1 MLSASLFDS
10 SARPFVSA
18 ARRRLCW
25 FVFGCLLACVS
36 PWRAAAQEFVHPG
49 LLHTEADFDRMRTK
63 VNLGAEPWLSGW
75 NALTS
80 HGYSQLGASPRPLAE
95 VTRPGNVAQMYI
107 DIYRAYQCALRWK
120 VSGDTRYADQTVVFL
135 NAWSST
141 MTSLT
146 GNADRFLAAGLHGY
160 QWANIGEIMRTYP
173 GWAPADIARFQSM
186 LLTLFYPMNR
196 DFLANH
202 NGAAITNYWANWD
215 LCNMASMLAIGV
227 FCDRRDI
234 YDAALAYIYG
244 GAGNGALDKA
254 VYYIHPGNLGQ
265 WQESGRDQGHTTLG
279 IALAGPICE
288 MAWNQGVDLYG
299 YRENRF
305 LAGAEYVAKYNAW
318 NEVPFTPYMWGTG
331 QSGSWQ
337 AHWGVSGASRGINRA
352 GWEMVYNH
360 YVNRLGLA
368 APYTKA
374 EAEELRPEGGGG
386 NGDQFGLGTLTFT
399 REPIAQGAAPQL
411 TASQRAGD
419 VILSWWG
426 SAYAASYHVKRA
438 TQPGGPYVT
447 IATNVPVLHTTY
459 TDANAAAAGVTYY
472 YVVTGVQ
479 PSAQETGPSNEIRAS
494 FPAALDTHLL
504 FDETGGTTAADASGR
519 GHAAT
524 LVNGASWTAG
534 KTGNALTLANTSGQ
548 HATLPADVVS
558 KLSDFTIASWVY
570 LNTTQ
575 TWARLFD
582 FGGKPGAYMFLTPRS
597 GGGKTRFVLGTTHGY
612 NDQVVEG
619 PALPVGQWVH
629 VAVTLSDRVAILYIN
644 GVEAGRNTGFF
655 LQPVQLGETPQN
667 FLGRSQFA
675 ADPYLNGRIDDFRI
689 YDYALSGGAV
699 YDLVGNTNR
708 GPVFA
713 NEQITRAD
721 ATEDADYATTAQ
733 TLATGAGDPDGNTLA
748 FTKLDGPAWL
758 SVAANGALSGT
769 PANAD
774 VGLNT
779 VLVRVTD
786 PSGAGSIARLK
797 IAVANSNDAPAWSSA
812 SLSRPA
818 ITRDQPYHAGVSLAA
833 DASDVDAASGDTLAF
848 SRISGP
854 AWLSVA
860 ADGTLSGTPGA
871 ADVGANTFTVRV
883 TDAAGA
889 FADATLAITVHP
901 FEQRA
906 GLAFEDTLA
915 DGLGNYPA
923 TATGAPAFGIG
934 RIGRGLLFDGVDDAL
949 TLPAGVADSEDIT
962 IATWVY
968 WNGGAA
974 WQRIFDFGTGTDRYL
989 FLTPSSGGNL
999 RFVIYRD
1006 GVGQELNTTVMP
1018 TGQWV
1023 HVAVTL
1029 GGDTGR
1035 LYVNGALVATN
1046 TAMTLDPSDIRPT
1059 QNFIGDS
1066 QYAADP
1072 LFNGRLDDF
1081 RVYNHALA
1089 AADIAALVDLAPAVP
1104 LVLTATP
1111 RTGRIDLSWTAA
1123 QGAQTYVVKRSLVS
1137 GGPYTVITS
1146 GLTGLTYADTTVVNG
1161 TPYHYVVAATNARGE
1176 SGPSPEAVATPSDL
1190 LARIKFD
1197 ETAGTLAADS
1207 TGNGWNA
1214 TLVNAPAWT
1223 PAYLGY
1229 GVNFPA
1235 TSGQHATLPAGIASG
1250 LGDFTIATW
1259 IKVNAFA
1266 TWQRIFDFGTGT
1278 TNYMFLATQYT
1289 TTAPNAAKLR
1299 FGIRVNS
1306 ATEQNVSGNN
1316 LALPA
1321 GSWAHVAV
1329 TRSGTTVALYVNGAL
1344 AGSGAIA
1351 AAPSA
1356 LGATT
1361 LNYLGRSQFA
1371 DPYLNAAL
1379 DDFRIYSRAL
1389 SASELVALS
1398 TPAPEPT
1405 TSLVARPE
1413 NAGARL
1419 SWTAANAAASY
1430 VVRRATT
1437 RGGPYAT
1444 VAGGV
1449 TAPAFL
1455 DSGLTN
1461 GATYHY
1467 VVRTVNASGAESA
1480 DSAEVAV
1487 VPSPLHVHLKLDES
1501 AGSVAADSS
1510 GRAVD
1515 GAAANSPA
1523 WTAGRL
1529 DNALAL
1535 ASASSQYV
1543 ALPPGA
1549 LNGLADLTIM
1559 AWVKPATVVTN
1570 TRIFDFGNGV
1580 TPTATAGGYLFLS
1593 PSNGGVLRCS
1603 LTASGYNNE
1612 QRISASSALTAGVW
1626 THVAVTLSGSTG
1638 RLYVNGALAGSNTA
1652 LTLTPASLG
1661 TLANLY
1667 LGRSQFAADPYFNG
1681 AIDDFRVYSQALS
1694 ASDLALFASPLA
1706 APQNLAAAPGPLSL
1720 DLSWS
1725 AVPDA
1730 AGYTVKYSTVSGGP
1744 YATLSAGLP
1753 ALTRSHTGLG
1763 YGTTYYYVVSANNT
1777 AYEGPLSVELAATPA
1792 SAPLSAEET
1801 SAPFL
1806 TLAPPADGA
1815 PAAATLR
1822 TATSVPGHFYQLQT
1836 STDLATGSWD
1846 DVGEPVSGTGAPI
1859 TFSTPYDPAE
1869 PRRFYRI
1876 LVTR

>member
-1 MLSASLFDS
+1 MSASSPGS
-10 SARPFVSA
+10 SARPVPSVLH
-18 ARRRLCW
+18 RRLRW
-25 FVFGCLLACVS
+25 LIFGCLLACVS
-36 PWRAAAQEFVHPG
+36 TWRATAQEFIHPG

-80 HGYSQLGASPRPLAE
+80 NGYSQLGASPRPLAE

-160 QWANIGEIMRTYP
+160 EWANVGEIMRTYP
-173 GWAPADIARFQSM
+173 GWAAADVTRFQNL
-186 LLTLFYPMNR
+186 LLTIFYPMNH
-196 DFLANH
+196 DFLVNH

-234 YDAALAYIYG
+234 YDEALAYIYG

-254 VYYIHPGNLGQ
+254 VYYLHPGNLGQ

-279 IALAGPICE
+279 IALTGPICE

-299 YRENRF
+299 YRDNRF

-337 AHWGVSGASRGINRA
+337 VQWGVSGASRGINRA

-399 REPIAQGAAPQL
+399 REPIAQGAAPKL

-438 TQPGGPYVT
+438 TSPGGPYVT
-447 IATNVPVLHTTY
+447 IATNVPVLNTTY
-459 TDANAAAAGVTYY
+459 TDANASAAGVTYY
-472 YVVTGVQ
+472 YVVTGVL

-494 FPAALDTHLL
+494 FPASLDTHLQ
-504 FDETGGTTAADASGR
+504 FDETSGTVAADASGR
-519 GHAAT
+519 GHAAA
-524 LVNGASWTAG
+524 LVNGATWSAG
-534 KTGNALTLANTSGQ
+534 KTGNALNFANTSGQ

-575 TWARLFD
+575 TWARIFD

-597 GGGKTRFVLGTTHGY
+597 GSGTTRFVLGTVHGY
-612 NDQVVEG
+612 NDQIVEG

-629 VAVTLSDRVAILYIN
+629 VAVTLSDRVAILYVN

-655 LQPVQLGETPQN
+655 LQPFQLGETPKN

-689 YDYALSGGAV
+689 YDYALSGAAV
-699 YDLVGNTNR
+699 YNLLGNANR
-708 GPVFA
+708 GPFFSG
-713 NEQITRAD
+713 EQITRAD
-721 ATEDADYATTAQ
+721 ASEDADYATAAQ
-733 TLATGAGDPDGNTLA
+733 TLATGAGDPDGNALTFA
-748 FTKLDGPAWL
+748 KLDGPAWL
-758 SVAANGALSGT
+758 SVAANGALSGS
-769 PANAD
+769 PANGD

-797 IAVANSNDAPAWSSA
+797 IAVVNSNDAPVWSSA
-812 SLSRPA
+812 SLTRPA
-818 ITRDQPYHAGVSLAA
+818 LTRDQPYHAGVSLAP
-833 DASDVDAASGDTLAF
+833 DATDVDAPSGDTLSF
-848 SRISGP
+848 SKISGP

-871 ADVGANTFTVRV
+871 ADVGANTFVVRV
-883 TDAAGA
+883 TDLAGA
-889 FADATLAITVHP
+889 FADATLAITVYP

-915 DGLGNYPA
+915 DTLGNYAA
-923 TATGAPAFGIG
+923 TATGSPVFGTG
-934 RIGRGLLFDGVDDAL
+934 RVGRGLIFDGVDDTL
-949 TLPAGVADSEDIT
+949 SLPAGVADSQDLT

-974 WQRIFDFGTGTDRYL
+974 WQRIFDFGTGTGQYL
-989 FLTPSSGGNL
+989 MLTPSSGANL
-999 RFVIYRD
+999 RFAIVNN
-1006 GVGQELNTTVMP
+1006 GVSQELNTTLMP
-1018 TGQWV
+1018 VGRWV

-1029 GGDTGR
+1029 AGDTGR

-1046 TAMTLDPSDIRPT
+1046 AAMTLNPSDIRPT

-1066 QYAADP
+1066 QWAADP
-1072 LFNGRLDDF
+1072 LFNGRIDDF
-1081 RVYNHALA
+1081 RVYNQALSA
-1089 AADIAALVDLAPAVP
+1089 SDIAALVDLVPAVP
-1104 LVLTATP
+1104 LTLTATP
-1111 RTGRIDLSWTAA
+1111 RTGRIDLTWGVS
-1123 QGAQTYVVKRSLVS
+1123 QGAQTYGVKRALVS
-1137 GGPYTVITS
+1137 GGPYTVVAS
-1146 GLTGLTYADTTVVNG
+1146 GLVTASYADNAVVNG
-1161 TPYHYVVAATNARGE
+1161 TPYYYVVSATNAKGE
-1176 SGPSPEAVATPSDL
+1176 SGHSPEAVATPSDL

-1197 ETAGTLAADS
+1197 ENTGATALDS

-1214 TLVNAPAWT
+1214 TFVNAPAWT

-1229 GVNFPA
+1229 GVNLPA
-1235 TSGQHATLPAGIASG
+1235 TSGQHLTLPTGIASG
-1250 LGDFTIATW
+1250 LADFTISSW
-1259 IKVNAFA
+1259 IKINAFA
-1266 TWQRIFDFGTGT
+1266 TWQRIFDFGSGQ
-1278 TNYMFLATQYT
+1278 TNYMFLTTQYT
-1289 TTAPNAAKLR
+1289 ATAPNAAKLR
-1299 FGIRVNS
+1299 FAIRVNS
-1306 ATEQNVSGNN
+1306 ATEQSVSGANI
-1316 LALPA
+1316 ALTA
-1321 GSWAHVAV
+1321 GAWTHVAV
-1329 TRSGTTVALYVNGAL
+1329 TRSGTTVSLYVNGAL
-1344 AGSGAIA
+1344 AGSGTIA
-1351 AAPSA
+1351 SAPSA
-1356 LGATT
+1356 LGSTT
-1361 LNYLGRSQFA
+1361 ANYLGRSQFA
-1371 DPYLNAAL
+1371 DPYLNGAL
-1379 DDFRIYSRAL
+1379 DDFRVYSRAL
-1389 SASELVALS
+1389 SAAELVSLS

-1405 TSLVARPE
+1405 ASLVARPE

-1419 SWTAANAAASY
+1419 SWTAANAASSYIVKRAASS
-1430 VVRRATT
+1430 
-1437 RGGPYAT
+1437 GGPYAT
-1444 VAGGV
+1444 VATGV
-1449 TAPAFL
+1449 TAPTYL
-1455 DSGLTN
+1455 DTGLTN
-1461 GATYHY
+1461 GATYLY
-1467 VVRTVNASGAESA
+1467 VVRTVNASGAEST
-1480 DSAEVAV
+1480 DSAESSV
-1487 VPSPLHVHLKLDES
+1487 VPSPLHVHLKLDET
-1501 AGSVAADSS
+1501 AGAVAVDSS

-1515 GAAANSPA
+1515 GNAVNAPTWS
-1523 WTAGRL
+1523 AGKL

-1543 ALPPGA
+1543 ALPSGT
-1549 LNGLADLTIM
+1549 LDGLTDITIM
-1559 AWVKPATVVTN
+1559 TWVKPATIVTN
-1570 TRIFDFGNGV
+1570 TRVFDFGNGV

-1603 LTASGYNNE
+1603 LTTSGYNNE
-1612 QRISASSALTAGVW
+1612 QRISGSSPLAAGVW
-1626 THVAVTLSGSTG
+1626 THVAVTLSGGVG
-1638 RLYVNGALAGSNTA
+1638 RVYVNGALVGSNTA
-1652 LTLTPASLG
+1652 MTLTPAALG
-1661 TLANLY
+1661 TITNIY

-1681 AIDDFRVYSQALS
+1681 AIDDFRIYSQALA
-1694 ASDLALFASPLA
+1694 ASDIALFASPLA
-1706 APQNLAAAPGPLSL
+1706 APQNLRATPGPLSL
-1720 DLSWS
+1720 DLAWN
-1725 AVPDA
+1725 AVA
-1730 AGYTVKYSTVSGGP
+1730 NATRYTLKYSAVSGGP
-1744 YATLSAGLP
+1744 YATLSSGSS
-1753 ALTRSHTGLG
+1753 ALAQTHAGLG
-1763 YGTTYYYVVSANNT
+1763 YGTTTYYVVSAGNL
-1777 AYEGPLSVELAATPA
+1777 AYDGPASTEIAATPA
-1792 SAPLSAEET
+1792 SALLSASEAAT
-1801 SAPFL
+1801 PAFVLTPASGDTPATA
-1806 TLAPPADGA
+1806 TLA
-1815 PAAATLR
+1815 TV
-1822 TATSVPGHFYQLQT
+1822 TSVLGHNYQLQT
-1836 STDLATGSWD
+1836 TTDLVAGSWI
-1846 DVGEPVSGTGAPI
+1846 DVGEAVEGTGAPL
-1859 TFSTPYDPAE
+1859 TFSAPYDASE
-1869 PRRFYRI
+1869 PRRFYRVLI
-1876 LVTR
+1876 TR

>member
-1 MLSASLFDS
+1 MSASSSGTSTRFTA
-10 SARPFVSA
+10 SARL
-18 ARRRLCW
+18 RLCW
-25 FVFGCLLACVS
+25 FVFGCLLAFAS
-36 PWRAAAQEFVHPG
+36 GSRIAAQPFVHPG

-107 DIYRAYQCALRWK
+107 DIYRVYQCALRWK
-120 VSGDTRYADQTVVFL
+120 VSGDTRYADQAVVFL

-146 GNADRFLAAGLHGY
+146 GNADRFLASGLHGY
-160 QWANIGEIMRTYP
+160 QWANVGEIMRTYP
-173 GWAPADIARFQSM
+173 GWAAADVTRFQTM
-186 LLTLFYPMNR
+186 LLNIFYPMNH
-196 DFLANH
+196 DFLTRH

-234 YDAALAYIYG
+234 YDEALAYIYN
-244 GAGNGALDKA
+244 GAGNGSFDKA
-254 VYYIHPGNLGQ
+254 VYYLHPGNLGQ

-299 YRENRF
+299 YRDNRF

-318 NEVPFTPYMWGTG
+318 IDVPFTPYMWGTG

-337 AHWGVSGASRGINRA
+337 AHWGVSGAARGINRV
-352 GWEMVYNH
+352 GWELVYNH

-374 EAEELRPEGGGG
+374 EAAELRPEGGGG

-399 REPIAQGAAPQL
+399 REPIAAGAAPKL
-411 TASQRAGD
+411 SAVQRAGD

-459 TDANAAAAGVTYY
+459 TDVNAAAAGSSYY
-472 YVVTGVQ
+472 YIVTGVL
-479 PSAQETGPSNEIRAS
+479 PSAQETAPSNEIRAS

-519 GHAAT
+519 GHVGT

-534 KTGNALTLANTSGQ
+534 KTGNALNLANTSGQ
-548 HATLPADVVS
+548 HVTLPPDVVS

-575 TWARLFD
+575 SWARLFD

-597 GGGKTRFVLGTTHGY
+597 GGGKTRFVIGTTHGY

-619 PALPVGQWVH
+619 AALPVGQWTH
-629 VAVTLSDRVAILYIN
+629 VAITLSDRVAILYIN

-699 YDLVGNTNR
+699 YDLVGNANR
-708 GPVFA
+708 GPVFSG
-713 NEQITRAD
+713 EQITTAD
-721 ATEDADYATTAQ
+721 ATEDADYAGAAQ
-733 TLATGAGDPDGNTLA
+733 TLAASASDPDGNPLTFA
-748 FTKLDGPAWL
+748 KLDGPAWL

-769 PANAD
+769 PANGD

-786 PSGAGSIARLK
+786 SSGAGSIARLK
-797 IAVANSNDAPAWSSA
+797 IAVANSNDAPVWSAA
-812 SLSRPA
+812 SLTRPA
-818 ITRDQPYHAGVSLAA
+818 VVRDQPYYAGVSLAA
-833 DASDVDAASGDTLAF
+833 DASDVDAASGDTLSF
-848 SRISGP
+848 SKVSGP
-854 AWLSVA
+854 AWLVVA

-871 ADVGANTFTVRV
+871 AEVGVNTFAVRV
-883 TDAAGA
+883 TDSSGA
-889 FADATLAITVHP
+889 SADATLTIVVYP

-906 GLAFEDTLA
+906 GLAFEDNFSDT
-915 DGLGNYPA
+915 LGNYAA
-923 TATGAPAFGIG
+923 TATGSPAFGVG
-934 RIGRGLLFDGVDDAL
+934 RIGRGLVFDGVDDTL
-949 TLPAGVADSEDIT
+949 TLPAGVADSQDLT
-962 IATWVY
+962 IAAWVY

-1006 GVGQELNTTVMP
+1006 GVGQELNTTIMP

-1046 TAMTLDPSDIRPT
+1046 AAMTLNPSDIRPT

-1072 LFNGRLDDF
+1072 LFNGRIDDF

-1089 AADIAALVDLAPAVP
+1089 AADIAALVDLVPAVP
-1104 LVLTATP
+1104 LGVTATP
-1111 RTGRIDLSWTAA
+1111 RTGRIDLSWAA
-1123 QGAQTYVVKRSLVS
+1123 SQGAQSYAVKRSLVS
-1137 GGPYTVITS
+1137 GGPYTVLAD
-1146 GLTGLTYADTTVVNG
+1146 GLTSPAYADTAVVNG
-1161 TPYHYVVAATNARGE
+1161 TPYYYVVSATNAKGE
-1176 SGPSPEAVATPSDL
+1176 SADSPEAVATPSDL
-1190 LARIKFD
+1190 LARIQFD
-1197 ETAGTLAADS
+1197 EAAGTVAADT
-1207 TGNGWNA
+1207 TGNGRDA
-1214 TLVNAPAWT
+1214 TFVNSPAWT
-1223 PAYLGY
+1223 TGYLRH

-1235 TSGQHATLPAGIASG
+1235 TASQHATLPAGIASG
-1250 LGDFTIATW
+1250 LTDFTVSTW
-1259 IKVNAFA
+1259 VKVNAFA
-1266 TWQRIFDFGTGT
+1266 TWQRIFDFGSGQ
-1278 TNYMFLATQYT
+1278 TNYMFLSTQYT
-1289 TTAPNAAKLR
+1289 ATAPNAAKLR
-1299 FGIRVNS
+1299 FAIRTPSIGEQGVNG
-1306 ATEQNVSGNN
+1306 ANI
-1316 LALPA
+1316 ALVA
-1321 GSWAHVAV
+1321 GVWTHVAV
-1329 TRSGTTVALYVNGAL
+1329 TRSGNTVTLYVNGAV
-1344 AGSGAIA
+1344 AGSGNVTIN
-1351 AAPSA
+1351 PSA
-1356 LGATT
+1356 LGATAQ
-1361 LNYLGRSQFA
+1361 NYLGKSQWP
-1371 DPYLNAAL
+1371 DPYLNGSL
-1379 DDFRIYSRAL
+1379 DDFRVYSRSL
-1389 SASELVALS
+1389 SASELVTLA

-1413 NAGARL
+1413 NTGARL
-1419 SWTAANAAASY
+1419 SWTPANAAASY
-1430 VVRRATT
+1430 LVRRATT
-1437 RGGPYAT
+1437 SGGPYSTIAS
-1444 VAGGV
+1444 GV
-1449 TAPAFL
+1449 TSPAYL
-1455 DSGLTN
+1455 DTGLAN

-1480 DSAEVAV
+1480 DSSEASV
-1487 VPSPLHVHLKLDES
+1487 VPGALHVHLKLDES
-1501 AGSVAADSS
+1501 SGAVAADSS
-1510 GRAVD
+1510 GRSVN
-1515 GAAANSPA
+1515 GAAINSPT
-1523 WTAGRL
+1523 WTAGRIG
-1529 DNALAL
+1529 NALTL

-1543 ALPPGA
+1543 ALPSGSVD
-1549 LNGLADLTIM
+1549 GLADITITT
-1559 AWVKPATVVTN
+1559 WVKPTTITTFARV
-1570 TRIFDFGNGV
+1570 FDFGGA
-1580 TPTATAGGYLFLS
+1580 TAPTATAGSYLFLA
-1593 PSNGGVLRCS
+1593 PSIGSVVRFAITG
-1603 LTASGYNNE
+1603 AGYDNE
-1612 QRISASSALTAGVW
+1612 QRISGSAPLPAGVW
-1626 THVAVTLSGSTG
+1626 SHVAVTLSGGVG
-1638 RLYVNGALAGSNTA
+1638 RLYVNGALVGSNTA
-1652 LTLTPASLG
+1652 MTLTPASLG
-1661 TLANLY
+1661 ALPNLY
-1667 LGRSQFAADPYFNG
+1667 LGKSQFAADPYLDG
-1681 AIDDFRVYSQALS
+1681 AIDDFRIYSQALS
-1694 ASDLALFASPLA
+1694 ASEIALFASPLA
-1706 APQNLAAAPGPLSL
+1706 APQNLAATPGPLSL

-1725 AVPDA
+1725 AVANA
-1730 AGYTVKYSTVSGGP
+1730 AGYTVKYATTSGGP
-1744 YATLSAGLP
+1744 YSTLSAGLP
-1753 ALTRSHTGLG
+1753 SPAQTHSGLG
-1763 YGTTYYYVVSANNT
+1763 YGATYYYVVSASNL
-1777 AYEGPLSVELAATPA
+1777 AYESPASTEIAATPA
-1792 SAPLSAEET
+1792 SALLSEAESAAPHFTITPASGET
-1801 SAPFL
+1801 PASANL
-1806 TLAPPADGA
+1806 V
-1815 PAAATLR
+1815 
-1822 TATSVPGHFYQLQT
+1822 TATSVLGHLYQLQT
-1836 STDLATGSWD
+1836 STDLAAGSWT
-1846 DVGEPVSGTGAPI
+1846 DVGEPVEGTGAPLL
-1859 TFSTPYDPAE
+1859 FSTPYDPAE
-1869 PRRFYRI
+1869 TRRFYRV